1 MKTTIEIICI
11 LLFIEAL
18 STSRTTINI
27 DPYEQ
32 FVKEQAKREDLWK
45 TEYAQPKK
53 RKRIQQHNDNMPT
66 PSRKIVT
73 KSGDVQLDAD
83 LDAVDYKEQLRLKG
97 IVRKSTQKKIQQ
109 LEQNAP
115 CLTNITDVSI

>member
-45 TEYAQPKK
+45 AEYAHPKK

-83 LDAVDYKEQLRLKG
+83 LVL
-97 IVRKSTQKKIQQ
+97 
-109 LEQNAP
+109 
-115 CLTNITDVSI
+115 LTTKNNYG

>member
-1 MKTTIEIICI
+1 M
-11 LLFIEAL
+11 
-18 STSRTTINI
+18 
-27 DPYEQ
+27 
-32 FVKEQAKREDLWK
+32 KEQAKREDLWK
-45 TEYAQPKK
+45 AKYAQPKK

-97 IVRKSTQKKIQQ
+97 IECESLRKKIQQ